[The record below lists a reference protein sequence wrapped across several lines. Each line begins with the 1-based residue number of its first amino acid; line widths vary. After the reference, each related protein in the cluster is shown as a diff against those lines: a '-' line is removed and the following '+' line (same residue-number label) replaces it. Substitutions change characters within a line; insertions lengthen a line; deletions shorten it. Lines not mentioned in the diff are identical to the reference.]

1 MDMKGIVLAGGTGA
15 RLYPLTK
22 AVSKQLMPVY
32 DKPLIYYPLSVL
44 MLAGIQEI
52 LIITTADDQPRYQ
65 TLLGDGSQ
73 IGITLTYMIQEKPEG
88 IAQAFIIGEPF
99 IGEDSVALILG
110 DNIFHGHNFTK
121 MLERVAAIKSGATIF
136 GYPVK
141 DPERF
146 GVIEFDQ
153 NGKVLSLE
161 EKPVQPKSTYA
172 VTGLY
177 FYDNQVIN
185 IAKSIERSPRGEFE
199 ITTINEYYLNKGE
212 LNVELLGRGFVWL
225 DTGTPKSLL
234 HASLFVETI
243 EDRQSL
249 RVACLEEIAFRKG
262 YISREQLLALAKSLE
277 KSDYGKYLAR
287 IVDR

>member
-1 MDMKGIVLAGGTGA
+1 MKGIVLAGGTGT

-44 MLAGIQEI
+44 MLAGIREI
-52 LIITTADDQPRYQ
+52 LIITTADDQPCYQ
-65 TLLGDGSQ
+65 SLLGDGSQ

-88 IAQAFIIGEPF
+88 IAQAFIIGERF

-110 DNIFHGHNFTK
+110 DNLFHGHNFTK
-121 MLERVAAIKSGATIF
+121 TLERVAAIKSGATIF

-146 GVIEFDQ
+146 GVVEFDQ

-161 EKPVQPKSTYA
+161 EKPIQPKSTYA

-212 LNVELLGRGFVWL
+212 LNVELLGRGFAWL

-234 HASLFVETI
+234 QASLFVETI

-249 RVACLEEIAFRKG
+249 RIACLEEIAFRKG
-262 YISREQLLALAKSLE
+262 YISREQLLALAKRLE

>member
-1 MDMKGIVLAGGTGA
+1 MKGIVLAGGTGT

-44 MLAGIQEI
+44 MLAGIREI
-52 LIITTADDQPRYQ
+52 LIITTDEDQPRYQ
-65 TLLGDGSQ
+65 SLLGDGSQ
-73 IGITLTYMIQEKPEG
+73 LGITLTYMIQEKPEG

-110 DNIFHGHNFTK
+110 DNLFHGHNFTK
-121 MLERVAAIKSGATIF
+121 TLERVAAIKSGATIF

-146 GVIEFDQ
+146 GVVEFDQ
-153 NGKVLSLE
+153 YGKVLSLE
-161 EKPVQPKSTYA
+161 EKPIQPKSTYA

-185 IAKSIERSPRGEFE
+185 IAKGIKRSPRGEFE

-212 LNVELLGRGFVWL
+212 LNVELLGRGFAWL

-234 HASLFVETI
+234 QASLFVEMI

-249 RVACLEEIAFRKG
+249 RIACIEEIAFRKG
-262 YISREQLLALAKSLE
+262 YISREQLLALAKPLE
-277 KSDYGKYLAR
+277 KSDYGKYLTR